1 VPQRIDRRLLN
12 PSLVN
17 GLSPKFGE
25 HQNESQER
33 MDFAWKERMLM
44 EIAKYWKTIVDT
56 LQDGLM
62 VLDPEGNILA
72 VNPAAEKLTGY
83 SADELIGT
91 NCRTLNCTGCDIF
104 GRGSGKEWCSLFVSG
119 EVRAK
124 KCLISDKAH
133 RAIHVVKNASVL
145 KDSEGRTLGAV
156 ETFTDISEMVRQQQ
170 EIESLRRTC
179 HLEEGH
185 HGLLGESPPMQRLFE
200 LIENVAQTDAPVL
213 IHGQSG
219 TGKEL
224 VARAIH
230 EESPRREKPFIKVN
244 CAALNENLLESELFG
259 HEKGAYTGADRTRI
273 GRFEAAH
280 EGTIFLDEIG
290 DIPLSTQVKLLR
302 VLEEKEIE
310 QVGDHQPISV
320 DVRIISATNKDLE
333 TMIRQGLFRE
343 DFFFRI
349 NVFPLNCPSLA
360 ERLEDIPIIV
370 QHFIDQ
376 NAGRGGKEIYG
387 LTPEAM
393 EALLAYS
400 WPGNVRE
407 LRNAIEFALVLCP
420 GNWISKRHLPPKIV
434 GFVKRYPTVK
444 IASAE
449 ERPTTHY
456 RPASASQDEKRT
468 ELIHTLRRVGGN
480 QSEAARLLGVS
491 RVTIWK
497 RIKKYGIDLN
507 SDLGRHFPKVPA
519 EPAVN
524 EPQA

>member
-1 VPQRIDRRLLN
+1 M
-12 PSLVN
+12 
-17 GLSPKFGE
+17 E
-25 HQNESQER
+25 
-33 MDFAWKERMLM
+33 FAHRECMLM

-56 LQDGLM
+56 LHDGLM
-62 VLDPEGNILA
+62 VLDPVGNILA

-83 SADELIGT
+83 STEELVGN
-91 NCRTLNCTGCDIF
+91 NCRTLNCTGCDVF
-104 GRGSGKEWCSLFVSG
+104 GRGPGKDWCKLFVSG
-119 EVRAK
+119 EVKAK
-124 KCLISDKAH
+124 KCLISDKQR
-133 RAIHVVKNASVL
+133 RAVHVVKNASVL
-145 KDSEGRTLGAV
+145 KDSEGNILGAV
-156 ETFTDISEMVRQQQ
+156 ETFTDISQIVRQQQ
-170 EIESLRRTC
+170 EIATLRKSC

-185 HGLLGESPPMQRLFE
+185 HGLLGESPPMQYLFE
-200 LIENVAQTDAPVL
+200 LIENLSQTDAPVL

-230 EESPRREKPFIKVN
+230 EESPRNKKPFIKVN

-310 QVGDHQPISV
+310 RVGDHKPIPV
-320 DVRIISATNKDLE
+320 DVRIISATNKDLDAMNGE
-333 TMIRQGLFRE
+333 GRFRE
-343 DFFFRI
+343 DLFFRI

-360 ERLEDIPIIV
+360 ERLEDIPPIV
-370 QHFIDQ
+370 QNFIDQ
-376 NAGRGGKEIYG
+376 NRSKGAKEILG

-393 EALLAYS
+393 EALLAYP

-407 LRNAIEFALVLCP
+407 LRNAIEYAFVLCS
-420 GNWISKRHLPPKIV
+420 GDWIGKEHLPPKIATI
-434 GFVKRYPTVK
+434 GKRL
-444 IASAE
+444 SANHAIGSME
-449 ERPTTHY
+449 ERTN
-456 RPASASQDEKRT
+456 
-468 ELIHTLRRVGGN
+468 LIQTLRRVDGN
-480 QSEAARLLGVS
+480 QSEAARILGVS

-507 SDLGRHFPKVPA
+507 LELGRVAATQPV
-519 EPAVN
+519 EPVI
-524 EPQA
+524 

>member
-1 VPQRIDRRLLN
+1 
-12 PSLVN
+12 
-17 GLSPKFGE
+17 
-25 HQNESQER
+25 
-33 MDFAWKERMLM
+33 MLM

-62 VLDPEGNILA
+62 VLDPAGNILA

-83 SADELIGT
+83 AADELIGT
-91 NCRTLNCTGCDIF
+91 NCRTLNCTGCDVY
-104 GRGSGKEWCSLFVSG
+104 GRGTGKDWCKLFVTG
-119 EVRAK
+119 EVKAK
-124 KCLISDKAH
+124 KCLISDKAR
-133 RAIHVVKNASVL
+133 RAVHVVKNASVL
-145 KDSEGRTLGAV
+145 KDSAGKILGAV
-156 ETFTDISEMVRQQQ
+156 ETFTDISEIVRQQQ
-170 EIESLRRTC
+170 EIAALRRSC

-185 HGLLGESPPMQRLFE
+185 HGLLGESQPMQYLFE
-200 LIENVAQTDAPVL
+200 LIENVSQTDAPVL

-230 EESPRREKPFIKVN
+230 EESPRQKKPFIKVN

-310 QVGDHQPISV
+310 RVGDHKSIPV
-320 DVRIISATNKDLE
+320 DVRIISASNKNLE
-333 TMIRQGLFRE
+333 AMIGEGLFRE
-343 DFFFRI
+343 DLFFRI
-349 NVFPLNCPSLA
+349 NVFPLSCPPLA
-360 ERLEDIPIIV
+360 ERPEDIPLIV
-370 QHFIDQ
+370 QNFIDH
-376 NAGRGGKEIYG
+376 NRNRGGKEILG

-393 EALLAYS
+393 EALLTYS

-407 LRNAIEFALVLCP
+407 LRNAVEYAFVLCS
-420 GNWISKRHLPPKIV
+420 GDWIGKEHLPPKIAA
-434 GFVKRYPTVK
+434 GGKRATANYAAAAGSK
-444 IASAE
+444 SWE
-449 ERPTTHY
+449 DERN
-456 RPASASQDEKRT
+456 Q
-468 ELIHTLRRVGGN
+468 LLQTLRRVGGN

-507 SDLGRHFPKVPA
+507 ADLGRVLPTPSTETV
-519 EPAVN
+519 VS
-524 EPQA
+524 